1 MSANKGTKK
10 ADSLLLRVMREIHK
24 TAETPE
30 KGYRSTDQWAA
41 HWGLGRSRARQYI
54 FKAIELGLMEQKT
67 FRIAFREDAKP
78 YPLVHYREVKGRQRR
93 T

>member
-1 MSANKGTKK
+1 MSANRGTKK

-30 KGYRSTDQWAA
+30 KGFRTVDGWSQ
-41 HWGLGRSRARQYI
+41 HWGLGRSRTRDYI
-54 FKAIELGLMEQKT
+54 LKAIELGIMEEKT
-67 FRIAFREDAKP
+67 FRVVFRKESKP
-78 YPLVHYREVKGRQRR
+78 YPLAHYREVKGRQRH